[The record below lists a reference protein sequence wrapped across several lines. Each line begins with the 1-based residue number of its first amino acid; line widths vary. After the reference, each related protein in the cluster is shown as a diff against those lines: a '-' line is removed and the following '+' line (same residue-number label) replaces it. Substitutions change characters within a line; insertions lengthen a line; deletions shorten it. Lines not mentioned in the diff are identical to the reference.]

1 MLREEMRWDGKRENK
16 KREIEKPREKKNGER
31 GK

>member
-16 KREIEKPREKKNGER
+16 KREIEKPREKNGER

>member
-16 KREIEKPREKKNGER
+16 KREIEKPRKKNGER
-31 GK
+31 EK